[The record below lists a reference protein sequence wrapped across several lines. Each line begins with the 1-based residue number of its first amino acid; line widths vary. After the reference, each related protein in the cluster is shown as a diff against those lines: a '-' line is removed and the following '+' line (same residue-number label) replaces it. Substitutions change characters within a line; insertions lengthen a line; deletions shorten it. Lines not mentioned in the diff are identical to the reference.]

1 MLLLRLR
8 LLVFQWGTSSAFSS
22 RPFEQTAQTSSSRIV
37 ASAFP
42 DAGMQED
49 QQFYE
54 FDEDLRV
61 RPGLYLYQRLWV
73 RPMIVG
79 LYFCFVADP
88 RLFAAGFL
96 WDAAGHIISD
106 FLWDAAQCAYR
117 RILSSRRRFSPLGE
131 ILCDEM
137 EALCDC
143 SSGMGHFLSQT

>member
-1 MLLLRLR
+1 MPVEKDYQGEAVNKIVVNQRTVACDHIILYIDL
-8 LLVFQWGTSSAFSS
+8 
-22 RPFEQTAQTSSSRIV
+22 V

-61 RPGLYLYQRLWV
+61 RRDCTCTKDWV

-88 RLFAAGFL
+88 RLFAAAAFL
-96 WDAAGHIISD
+96 AGHIIPD

-117 RILSSRRRFSPLGE
+117 HILSSRRRFSPLGE

-137 EALCDC
+137 EALRDC